1 MIKRSLL
8 PKGSKMYALEIA
20 ESSHGQIA
28 EWTLYRAPLQH
39 LTQLEMDALIER
51 IDAFI
56 TNEIE
61 LVSKGE

>member
-1 MIKRSLL
+1 
-8 PKGSKMYALEIA
+8 MYALEIA